1 MHVVRIAAAFVLVLG
16 LAGCGSGQDTVM
28 PDVEGQK
35 LDVAL
40 SDIKRAGFA
49 EEVEVLGGGL
59 LGIIDKSNW
68 QVCDQLPEPGEVVT
82 VAPRLTVDRSCGDA
96 TPAPTT
102 TLTETARPPSQQPS
116 QEPAAASATPVASAT
131 SPESTL
137 TANQVENFLKESYGI
152 KTSEPWSSLCGVD
165 KGFYPYPC
173 AISQITLSSA
183 VLRIRVQ
190 DAITEAKAETYAM
203 YALNFLCA
211 TDDYTKK
218 FAEVT
223 WVEISDTSG
232 GARGQQSAAVNR
244 MCQVNR

>member
-1 MHVVRIAAAFVLVLG
+1 MADDGTQYEVRSVKTVRGLEAKPTAKMQAEGWELVT
-16 LAGCGSGQDTVM
+16 Q
-28 PDVEGQK
+28 
-35 LDVAL
+35 
-40 SDIKRAGFA
+40 
-49 EEVEVLGGGL
+49 
-59 LGIIDKSNW
+59 
-68 QVCDQLPEPGEVVT
+68 
-82 VAPRLTVDRSCGDA
+82 
-96 TPAPTT
+96 TPAPLLRTQLTFRRPNRKLPKYALPLAGGAFLILAIIITIGAITEGKTPQTATT
-102 TLTETARPPSQQPS
+102 PPPSAAATS
-116 QEPAAASATPVASAT
+116 QEPAAASATPVASSTPLASAT